1 VETTRTTSTRTRS
14 LLALAL
20 GVGGL
25 LGGSCGGDR
34 DGGGVNGP
42 LLSPLASCG
51 EVELRVRADA
61 LRQMHARLDAQLA
74 SALDGGGGC
83 WEVDA
88 DGSGPPSAGP
98 SDGSGGGASQ
108 VSGTNNQVAGVDEAD
123 FIKNDNRYIY
133 VLGGGKLR
141 ILDAWPAATA
151 HTLAAVPVEGTP
163 KKLFVEG
170 DRALVYSALPL
181 PAGGGEDTPYAGSWG
196 NGECTYGYGCAFTGD
211 GHPLRITIFDLTDR
225 AAPVLVRTIETSGSY
240 VNARRIGTAASL
252 ARMKLARRLVATIWS
267 QSSIFQSSSGAL
279 LTRPALPMRI
289 SSLP

>member
-1 VETTRTTSTRTRS
+1 MTTSTRTRS

-25 LGGSCGGDR
+25 LGGSCGGGR
-34 DGGGVNGP
+34 G
-42 LLSPLASCG
+42 
-51 EVELRVRADA
+51 
-61 LRQMHARLDAQLA
+61 
-74 SALDGGGGC
+74 GGGGC

-151 HTLAAVPVEGTP
+151 HTPPALPVEGTAQ
-163 KKLFVEG
+163 K
-170 DRALVYSALPL
+170 
-181 PAGGGEDTPYAGSWG
+181 
-196 NGECTYGYGCAFTGD
+196 
-211 GHPLRITIFDLTDR
+211 
-225 AAPVLVRTIETSGSY
+225 
-240 VNARRIGTAASL
+240 
-252 ARMKLARRLVATIWS
+252 
-267 QSSIFQSSSGAL
+267 
-279 LTRPALPMRI
+279 
-289 SSLP
+289 